1 MGKNCAWVTKKNHRP
16 KGRKIII
23 YRLLMYVVSFNGIHI
38 LLDSQKL
45 KFERIITVK
54 IQGIIIVAKPVSTV
68 QKQMVQISVRFP

>member
-1 MGKNCAWVTKKNHRP
+1 MGDKKNHRP

-23 YRLLMYVVSFNGIHI
+23 YRLLTYVVSFNGIHI

-54 IQGIIIVAKPVSTV
+54 IQGIIIVAKSVSTV